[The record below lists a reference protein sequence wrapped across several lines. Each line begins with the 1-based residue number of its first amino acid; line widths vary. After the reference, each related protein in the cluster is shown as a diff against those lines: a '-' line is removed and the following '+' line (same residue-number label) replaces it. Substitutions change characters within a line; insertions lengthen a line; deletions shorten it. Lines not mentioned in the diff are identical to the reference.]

1 MAIKFTKPGIYKW
14 KWKEEQ
20 IYTPK
25 IQQVCRV
32 MECSPML
39 EITQITKKAS
49 SNVTDF
55 KVEFIEAHW
64 GEKHF
69 WGCQD

>member
-1 MAIKFTKPGIYKW
+1 
-14 KWKEEQ
+14 
-20 IYTPK
+20 
-25 IQQVCRV
+25 
-32 MECSPML
+32 ML

-64 GEKHF
+64 GGGGSIFEDAKTKVSYF
-69 WGCQD
+69 VGKLPNVT